1 MEHGSQVSDSAA
13 PEHEARVKLAERWL
27 KFAGHGRIRPLL
39 QISGYPSCNTSRSSA
54 AAACHSI
61 ESPPSSKG
69 MEKSAGDEK
78 SAAASAAV
86 PTWYRVGDLVVDA
99 ECGRVTR
106 DSREI
111 LLGKVSLDL
120 LLALVRGAPGF
131 VSVDSLLQRVWPGM
145 VVGPETV
152 AQRVKLLRSALD
164 DDAKEP
170 RYIAGVRGRGY
181 RLVAPVTAL
190 EASAAKPSTL
200 TDTGW
205 DPGPEPQSGT
215 RLPRSI
221 AVLPFANL
229 TAEPDKEY
237 FGDGMAEELINVL
250 SQVPG
255 LKVPARTSS
264 FAYKGRNL
272 DVRRIARDLGVE
284 TVLEGSVRSA
294 GERIRVVAQLVDA
307 KSGFHVWSHSWDRRF
322 EDLFKVQDQI
332 AAAIVQALGVARTGA
347 RLESMAESP
356 PTHDLEAYQLYL
368 QGQSLRSRVN
378 EQNLRRAVELF
389 EQASARDPKFGR
401 AVAAAVMARANL
413 LYWGF
418 TPCAT
423 LEEVERDTRRALEL
437 DPSLVEAHALLGLLS
452 ATRGRW
458 VDADRH
464 CRRSLSTCNPDP
476 YLRAWY
482 AIGVLQGA
490 GHLRQSLAELREAY
504 RLAPADSQIVGQL
517 AQPHMLLGHDAD
529 ALRYARLAV
538 DLGMSDQGFLLS
550 LVQSDVAMRSR
561 RYAEAA
567 QHLLAGPPTHDP
579 AVVTL
584 VYSALA
590 DASQRPAA
598 LAALHRSDIIRGNAV
613 TDSYRQFPIIMW
625 YTNLG
630 ALDLAY
636 EAVNRFL
643 DRFSESRE
651 IGIPGGW
658 ATLWQSQMRAF
669 RLDRRFQALAT
680 RLGLMDYWKQ
690 FGPPDEYE
698 LTGGQL
704 RPA

>member
-1 MEHGSQVSDSAA
+1 
-13 PEHEARVKLAERWL
+13 
-27 KFAGHGRIRPLL
+27 
-39 QISGYPSCNTSRSSA
+39 
-54 AAACHSI
+54 
-61 ESPPSSKG
+61 
-69 MEKSAGDEK
+69 MEKSVGDEK
-78 SAAASAAV
+78 RAAAV
-86 PTWYRVGDLVVDA
+86 PTWYRVGDLVVDT
-99 ECGRVTR
+99 ERGSVTR
-106 DSREI
+106 DGQEI
-111 LLGKVSLDL
+111 SLGKVSFDL
-120 LLALVRGAPGF
+120 LVALMRGAPGF
-131 VSVDSLLQRVWPGM
+131 VSIDSLMQRVWSGM

-170 RYIAGVRGRGY
+170 RYVAGVRGRGY
-181 RLVAPVTAL
+181 RLVAPVATL
-190 EASAAKPSTL
+190 GASAAEPATL
-200 TDTGW
+200 TDPECGP
-205 DPGPEPQSGT
+205 DPEPQTGT
-215 RLPRSI
+215 CLPRSI

-250 SQVPG
+250 TQIPG

-322 EDLFKVQDQI
+322 EDLFKVQDEL
-332 AAAIVQALGVARTGA
+332 AAAIVQALGVSASSRN
-347 RLESMAESP
+347 LESAGHSR
-356 PTHDLEAYQLYL
+356 PTADLEAYQLYL
-368 QGQSLRSRVN
+368 QGQSLRSRAN
-378 EQNLRRAVELF
+378 EQSLRRAVELF

-401 AVAAAVMARANL
+401 AVAAALMARANL

-423 LEEVERDTRRALEL
+423 VEEIERDTRRALEL

-452 ATRGRW
+452 ATCGRW
-458 VDADRH
+458 VDAERH
-464 CRRSLSTCNPDP
+464 CRRSLSTSNPDP

-504 RLAPADSQIVGQL
+504 RLAPADSQIIGQL

-529 ALRYARLAV
+529 ALRFARLAV
-538 DLGMSDQGFLLS
+538 DLGMSHQEHLLS
-550 LVQSDVAMRSR
+550 LVQSHVAMCSH

-567 QHLLAGPPTHDP
+567 QHWLSGPPTHDP
-579 AVVTL
+579 AVVSL

-590 DASQRPAA
+590 DPSKRLSA
-598 LAALHRSDIIRGNAV
+598 LSALQRSDVIGGNAV
-613 TDSYRQFPIIMW
+613 TDSYRQFPIVVW
-625 YTNLG
+625 YTKLG

-636 EAVNRFL
+636 EAANRFL
-643 DRFSESRE
+643 DRFSASGE
-651 IGIPGGW
+651 IGTPGGW
-658 ATLWQSQMRAF
+658 GVLWHSQMRPF
-669 RLDRRFQALAT
+669 RLDRRFQALVT
-680 RLGLMDYWKQ
+680 RLGLMDYWKE

-698 LTGGQL
+698 LSGVQL